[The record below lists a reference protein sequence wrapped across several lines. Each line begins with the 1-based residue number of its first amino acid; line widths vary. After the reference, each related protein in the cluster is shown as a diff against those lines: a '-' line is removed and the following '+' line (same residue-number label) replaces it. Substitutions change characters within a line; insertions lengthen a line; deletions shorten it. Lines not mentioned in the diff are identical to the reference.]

1 MSIWVHE
8 RRMDIELV
16 LQELEAVTHDF
27 VRSHEAFH
35 HRKEN
40 LEAGRLTENI
50 LSPEVLELILG
61 NSEDGSARMVSPL
74 QWYYENTVVV
84 LMWFDHRLVYRTK
97 LPLVKLTE
105 WHHIT
110 IRRWPLPVGNWQ
122 ATIQLPMVVL
132 KDTRTGALDVSPS
145 CYGRQPRVCRH
156 GLITHVTT
164 QGCLPGLLTADPSYD
179 QECAWLF
186 EPRIPR
192 DAVYPQTTNV
202 YTLSTNGTDL
212 VYRCEGQL
220 ESRTTVTAGVYELTI
235 TSPCTLYGR
244 DWYLTSTFQR
254 TINVSLQTEE
264 VNFTLNTTLSNL
276 FSEDSNFEP
285 LVNELELMDDV
296 ERKQLTF
303 SDIEASMLKN
313 GPTLFSKRWHGFG
326 AVPGLAILAGVAV
339 GLWHRLRRTL
349 APPGEDKIEID
360 IRPVCESKPAARP
373 TDPFTFSKH

>member
-1 MSIWVHE
+1 M
-8 RRMDIELV
+8 
-16 LQELEAVTHDF
+16 
-27 VRSHEAFH
+27 
-35 HRKEN
+35 
-40 LEAGRLTENI
+40 
-50 LSPEVLELILG
+50 
-61 NSEDGSARMVSPL
+61 
-74 QWYYENTVVV
+74 
-84 LMWFDHRLVYRTK
+84 
-97 LPLVKLTE
+97 
-105 WHHIT
+105 
-110 IRRWPLPVGNWQ
+110 
-122 ATIQLPMVVL
+122 
-132 KDTRTGALDVSPS
+132 SPS
-145 CYGRQPRVCRH
+145 CYGRRPRVCRH
-156 GLITHVTT
+156 GLITHATT
-164 QGCLPGLLTADPSYD
+164 QGCLSGLLTADPSYD

-264 VNFTLNTTLSNL
+264 VNFTLNTTLSDL

-313 GPTLFSKRWHGFG
+313 GPTLFSKRWHGFW

-339 GLWHRLRRTL
+339 GLWRRLRRTL

-360 IRPVCESKPAARP
+360 IRPVCESKSDRAEVIATDMEDQKVRLGRQKFMARAENVEQSPATTTDESYLCLVQPKTGEKAFIGAMNHSRP
-373 TDPFTFSKH
+373 RYSFP